1 MNSSPNGPK
10 PNPPTA
16 QAAALSPSAGLGRH
30 EIVPVMDQVQLSD
43 SPEPRG
49 NPLALALP
57 V

>member
-16 QAAALSPSAGLGRH
+16 QAAALNPSAGLGPH

-43 SPEPRG
+43 SPGSRP
-49 NPLALALP
+49 NDALALP